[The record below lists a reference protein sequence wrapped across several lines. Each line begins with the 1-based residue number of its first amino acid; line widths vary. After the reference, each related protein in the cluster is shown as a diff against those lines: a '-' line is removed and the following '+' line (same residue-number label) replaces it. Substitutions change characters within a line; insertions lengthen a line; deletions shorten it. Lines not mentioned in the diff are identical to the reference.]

1 MVDMVSSLLAF
12 LDILLITGDQAATS
26 KTAGARI
33 LCLDDGGVRS
43 YSSLLI
49 LCTLMRAVALR
60 AASDRPVE
68 PWQHFDL
75 ICGSGSGGLLA
86 LLLGRLRMVCV
97 AFVK

>member
-1 MVDMVSSLLAF
+1 MVSSLFAF
-12 LDILLITGDQAATS
+12 LGILLTTDDQATTS
-26 KTAGARI
+26 ETAGARI

-49 LCTLMRAVALR
+49 LRRLMRAVALR
-60 AASDRPVE
+60 SASDSQVE

-86 LLLGRLRMVCV
+86 LLLGRLRMVCI
-97 AFVK
+97 AFVKS